1 MNLSARLKTLTP
13 AAWLA
18 VLVAA
23 VTLGR
28 LAAAAAVP
36 LTEDEAYYRLW
47 AAQPQFGYYDHPPM
61 IAWWIWAGTHLV
73 GDNRLGIRLA
83 PCLSAGAVTWLTFD
97 LARRLGA
104 ASATALRAA
113 VWFNA
118 TILVGVGGILAT
130 PDAPNMLFWAACL
143 SCLARTSER
152 GGRTWWLAAGA
163 AAGLASLSKYSA
175 LFLAPGVLLWLI
187 LDKARR
193 KDLAKPWPW
202 LACLIAGGLFALNVV
217 WNARH
222 HWETFTKQFGRVAP
236 QGFAPQFLLELLAGQ
251 ALLLTPFIAY
261 FVLKGAG
268 QILRRRPTATVDL
281 RLPFWS
287 AVPFA
292 AYLVVH
298 SLHDRVQ
305 AHWPFPLYSGLAI
318 IAAVTADAS
327 ELTGWGLWIRRRAD
341 RVGLVVSA
349 VVLIHMS
356 FSTTDIASFDP
367 MLSLRGWPQFTGEV
381 ERLRAAEGAA
391 WVGTLSYGETAELDA
406 GKAIHAPIVELRE
419 RDRYPPA
426 DGSWRADLSK
436 PGLVI
441 DIDRRALSADLDAC
455 FASVR
460 PLPDMVR
467 GSGANANLRYAAV
480 LVGGSKPGLVA
491 MGCGKAPPA
500 RQRVW

>member
-1 MNLSARLKTLTP
+1 LSLSARLKTLTP

-18 VLVAA
+18 VLVVA
-23 VTLGR
+23 VTLVR
-28 LAAAAAVP
+28 LAAAALVP

-61 IAWWIWAGTHLV
+61 IAWWIWGGVHLI
-73 GDNRLGIRLA
+73 GDDRLGIRLA
-83 PCLSAGAVTWLTFD
+83 PCLSAGLVTLLTFD

-104 ASATALRAA
+104 TAATALRAA

-130 PDAPNMLFWAACL
+130 PDAPNMLFWATAL
-143 SCLARTSER
+143 SCL
-152 GGRTWWLAAGA
+152 GRTRGPGAAGWWLAAGT
-163 AAGLASLSKYSA
+163 AAGLATLSKYSA
-175 LFLAPGVLLWLI
+175 LFLAPGVLLWLV
-187 LDKARR
+187 LDKERR
-193 KDLAKPWPW
+193 KDLAGPWPW
-202 LACLIAGGLFALNVV
+202 LAGVLAAGLFSLNVI
-217 WNARH
+217 WNAQH
-222 HWETFTKQFGRVAP
+222 HWETFIKQFGRVAP
-236 QGFAPQFLLELLAGQ
+236 DGFAPQFLVELVLGQ

-261 FVLKGAG
+261 FAVRAAAEVVRGRRGA
-268 QILRRRPTATVDL
+268 VDL

-318 IAAVTADAS
+318 LAALTADAS
-327 ELTGWGLWIRRRAD
+327 EPAGWVLWMRRRAD

-349 VVLIHMS
+349 VVLVHMA
-356 FSTTDIASFDP
+356 FSATDVGPLDP
-367 MLSLRGWPQFTGEV
+367 TLSLRGWPQFGAEV
-381 ERLRAAEGAA
+381 ERLRVAEGAG
-391 WVGTLSYGETAELDA
+391 WVGTLSYGSAAELDA
-406 GKAIHAPIVELRE
+406 TKAVHAPVVELRE

-426 DGSWRADLSK
+426 DGSWRADLSQ
-436 PGLVI
+436 PGLVV
-441 DIDRRALSADLDAC
+441 DIDRRAISADLGGC

-460 PLPDMVR
+460 PLPDLAR
-467 GSGANANLRYAAV
+467 GSGATSNLRYAAV
-480 LVGGSKPGLVA
+480 VVTGPRSGLLSA
-491 MGCGKAPPA
+491 GCGKPAPPA